1 MIYALQTLAD
11 GRISLQSEDETARL
25 VLHPHG
31 RRFAV
36 CFPLLVGKMT
46 DENGAVTFHFMWQ
59 TQVFATAD
67 CPARWTYPLNMA
79 IHALQRQRGSS
90 SRDQICPS
98 GKFNLVWANEL
109 VHL

>member
-1 MIYALQTLAD
+1 MQTLAD

-36 CFPLLVGKMT
+36 CFPLLIGKMT
-46 DENGAVTFHFMWQ
+46 DDTGAVNFHFMWQ

-67 CPARWTYPLNMA
+67 CPARWAYPLNMA
-79 IHALQRQRGSS
+79 TRALQLQRGRSKS
-90 SRDQICPS
+90 DRQGSAS
-98 GKFNLVWANEL
+98 AKSVL
-109 VHL
+109 